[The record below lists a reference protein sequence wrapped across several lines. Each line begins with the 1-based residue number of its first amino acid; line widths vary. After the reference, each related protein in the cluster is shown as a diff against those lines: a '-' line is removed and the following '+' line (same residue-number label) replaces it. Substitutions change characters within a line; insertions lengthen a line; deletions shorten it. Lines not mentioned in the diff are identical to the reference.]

1 MSELFFSILET
12 GVEIICN
19 FLLWLVGLIP
29 SIFHS
34 ILSIITGDIYY
45 YDIYDYANM
54 GIGLIIIFLLIV
66 LLVLLLYLIYEMFS
80 GIWQQKKIDLA
91 TNEIITEER
100 VMIIRDKSYTPPSTS
115 LMPVG
120 KVLVPITSSAE
131 YNVKLRDSNSYKII
145 DDSWIYNNYRV
156 GDSINVIVEVRKD
169 KYGKIVYEEILGA
182 KEEY

>member
-12 GVEIICN
+12 GVDTLCN
-19 FLLWLVGLIP
+19 FLLCLIGLIA
-29 SIFHS
+29 SIFYS

-54 GIGLIIIFLLIV
+54 GIVLILIFLLIV
-66 LLVLLLYLIYEMFS
+66 LLILLLYLIFEIFA
-80 GIWQQKKIDLA
+80 GVWKEKKIDLA
-91 TNEIITEER
+91 TKEVITEER
-100 VMIIRDKSYTPPSTS
+100 IMIIRDKSYTPPSSS

-131 YNVKLRDSNSYKII
+131 YNVRLRDSNSYKTI

-156 GDSINVIVEVRKD
+156 GDSINMIVEVKKD
-169 KYGKIVYEEILGA
+169 KYGKIVHEEILGA